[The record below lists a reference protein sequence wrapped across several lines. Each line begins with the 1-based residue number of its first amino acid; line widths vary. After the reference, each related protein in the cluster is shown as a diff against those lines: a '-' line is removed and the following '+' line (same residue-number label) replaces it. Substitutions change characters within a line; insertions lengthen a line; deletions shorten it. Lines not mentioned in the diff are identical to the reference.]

1 MDGTNPLDVLAS
13 LGLEAD
19 TEDTTTDEV
28 VEATSSETVD
38 TPTDS
43 TEGQESSDTN
53 VVNDETESSEG
64 VTEEQEIVD
73 TIDER
78 VYAGKY
84 KSVEDLENA
93 YQEAQRKMHEEA
105 QQRAAYEAY
114 LQTIANQNN
123 QPAQPQFSSGPSN
136 QEELIEYAY
145 ENPDEAFWFAAENAP
160 HLTGRVIAEIRQ
172 FDPARAEELSFQYQQ
187 SLYEQRLQEMQQPI
201 LQMQTQAIA
210 QQAHA
215 EIAGLPHYSEVKSD
229 MASILRERPYLINME
244 SPELLKRGLR
254 DAYELALAKA
264 QPRLAAAD
272 TAVRQQREQASG
284 VPAVET
290 GGNIETPPVDEVDP
304 ATELRNSIFNAANTS
319 W

>member
-1 MDGTNPLDVLAS
+1 MSTNPLDVLAS
-13 LGLEAD
+13 LGMEAD
-19 TEDTTTDEV
+19 TEDTTP
-28 VEATSSETVD
+28 VD
-38 TPTDS
+38 TGESS
-43 TEGQESSDTN
+43 TPSDTPPVEGQNVEDANDNADTI
-53 VVNDETESSEG
+53 VETESSDE
-64 VTEEQEIVD
+64 VTEEQDD
-73 TIDER
+73 TPPVLEEER

-84 KSVEDLENA
+84 KSVDDLEKA

-114 LQTIANQNN
+114 LQTVATQNQN
-123 QPAQPQFSSGPSN
+123 QPQNNFMSGPSN

-187 SLYEQRLQEMQQPI
+187 SLYEQRIQEMQQPI
-201 LQMQTQAIA
+201 IQMQTQAIA

-215 EIAGLPHYSEVKSD
+215 EIASLPHYSELKSD

-290 GGNIETPPVDEVDP
+290 GSNIETPPVDEVDP